1 MRCHGWNMRE
11 SYLWHCWAKAFLKI
25 IILKCIYFWLH
36 RVSVAAWACLW
47 LWRVGTTL
55 WLWCSGFLGGGFS
68 CGHGLSGPQ
77 ASAAATRWL
86 STDSAVVAHGLSCS
100 VAARGISSDQGS
112 DPCLPRWQADSLP
125 LHHQESPGLKLLRSR
140 CVLSSISFPKLDTD
154 ADGMAEPQTEGGWVP
169 KSAGRGA
176 ARGQHRSLVFPLP
189 SAMGV

>member
-1 MRCHGWNMRE
+1 MYLFLVAPGLCCGMGLPLVVE
-11 SYLWHCWAKAFLKI
+11 SGNYSLVMVLR
-25 IILKCIYFWLH
+25 LP
-36 RVSVAAWACLW
+36 
-47 LWRVGTTL
+47 
-55 WLWCSGFLGGGFS
+55 LGDSSS
-68 CGHGLSGPQ
+68 CGHRLSGPQ

-100 VAARGISSDQGS
+100 VAARGISSDQSS

-125 LHHQESPGLKLLRSR
+125 LHHQENPGLKLLRSR